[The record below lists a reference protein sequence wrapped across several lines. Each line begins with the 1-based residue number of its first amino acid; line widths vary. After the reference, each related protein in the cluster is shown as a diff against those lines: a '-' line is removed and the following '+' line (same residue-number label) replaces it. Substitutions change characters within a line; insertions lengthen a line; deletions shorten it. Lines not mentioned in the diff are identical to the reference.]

1 MKFLDYILVANMKI
15 LLGCLN
21 ANGLGG
27 SELYHYELA
36 RELDAA
42 GHDVTLFTMRQIDWM
57 DEVRLKL
64 EHVRQL
70 DVTNFDY
77 TEKYDIIIASQ
88 PQVNLFMLDTF
99 KDTPIVSIIHSEI
112 RSEDPVLD
120 SRISHYIA
128 IRQPIADMLINDYN
142 IPADKVSLIYNP
154 IDQRRFNSE
163 NIDKLERYSGIF
175 VGEVLDP
182 IRFQPIQHLVTQC
195 IENDWDLYL
204 MSDSKYNF
212 NHPNIK
218 YLEKRWDTEEIVKR
232 MHFTAGILLGRTTLE
247 GWCCDIP
254 GYMYIIDIHGNIVD
268 IQTNVPEHIKELC
281 NSENVATQHI
291 NLYQSIISYEK

>member
-1 MKFLDYILVANMKI
+1 MKI

-42 GHDVTLFTMRQIDWM
+42 GHDVTLFTLREIDWM

-64 EHVRQL
+64 QHVRQL
-70 DVTNFDY
+70 DLTNFDR
-77 TEKYDIIIASQ
+77 TEKYDIIVSSQ

-120 SRISHYIA
+120 PRIVHYVA
-128 IRQPIADMLINDYN
+128 IRQPIADMLINEYN
-142 IPADKVSLIYNP
+142 IPADKVTLIYNP
-154 IDQRRFNSE
+154 IDQTRFNS
-163 NIDKLERYSGIF
+163 DDAVKLERYSGIF

-182 IRFQPIQHLVTQC
+182 IRFKSVQHIVNQC

-204 MSDSKYNF
+204 MSDSRYNF

-218 YLEKRWDTEEIVKR
+218 YVNKRWDTENIVQ
-232 MHFTAGILLGRTTLE
+232 MMNFTAGILLGRTTLE
-247 GWCCDIP
+247 GWCCGVP
-254 GYMYIIDIHGNIVD
+254 GFMYLIDINGNILN
-268 IQTNVPEHIKELC
+268 IETTPPANIKDLC
-281 NSENVATQHI
+281 DSKFVAQQHVK
-291 NLYQSIISYEK
+291 LYQNIL

>member
-1 MKFLDYILVANMKI
+1 MKI

-36 RELDAA
+36 RELYSA
-42 GHDVTLFTMRQIDWM
+42 GNDVTLFTLRQIDWM
-57 DEVRLKL
+57 DQVRLKL
-64 EHVRQL
+64 QHVRQL
-70 DVTNFDY
+70 DTTNLDI
-77 TEKYDIIIASQ
+77 TEKYDIIVASQ
-88 PQVNLFMLDTF
+88 PQVNLFMLEHF

-120 SRISHYIA
+120 PRIAHYIA
-128 IRQPIADMLINDYN
+128 IRKPIADMLINEYK
-142 IPADKVSLIYNP
+142 IPKNKVSLIYNP
-154 IDQRRFNSE
+154 IDQTRFNGNE
-163 NIDKLERYSGIF
+163 VNKLERYSGIF

-182 IRFQPIQHLVTQC
+182 IRFNSVQHLVNQC

-204 MSDSKYNF
+204 MSDSRYNF

-218 YLEKRWDTEEIVKR
+218 YVDKRWDTENLVQT

-247 GWCCDIP
+247 GWCCDVP
-254 GYMYIIDIHGNIVD
+254 GYMYIIDINGD
-268 IQTNVPEHIKELC
+268 IQSIETAVPDYIKKLC
-281 NSENVATQHI
+281 DSQYVAKQHTQ
-291 NLYQSIISYEK
+291 LYKQFI

>member
-1 MKFLDYILVANMKI
+1 MKI

-36 RELDAA
+36 RELDAL
-42 GHDVTLFTMRQIDWM
+42 GHDVTLFTLREIDWM

-64 EHVRQL
+64 QHVRQL
-70 DVTNFDY
+70 DTTNLDI
-77 TEKYDIIIASQ
+77 TENYDIIVASQ
-88 PQVNLFMLDTF
+88 PQVNLFMLEHF
-99 KDTPIVSIIHSEI
+99 KNIPIISIIHSEI
-112 RSEDPVLD
+112 RSEDPILD
-120 SRISHYIA
+120 SRISHYVA
-128 IRQPIADMLINDYN
+128 IRKPIVDMLINEYN
-142 IPADKVSLIYNP
+142 IPAYKVSLIYNP
-154 IDQRRFNSE
+154 IDRTRFNSNE
-163 NIDKLERYSGIF
+163 ASKLERYSGIF

-182 IRFQPIQHLVTQC
+182 IRFQAVQHLVQQC

-204 MSDSKYNF
+204 MSESRYNF

-218 YLEKRWDTEEIVKR
+218 YVDKRWDTENIVQM

-254 GYMYIIDIHGNIVD
+254 GYMYIIDIHGNIQSIESSAPD
-268 IQTNVPEHIKELC
+268 YIKEKC
-281 NSENVATQHI
+281 DSRYVAQQHEQ
-291 NLYQSIISYEK
+291 LYKSIYEK